1 MDDNNHILTMNPK
14 YNKLFCVVICM
25 IKDLFI
31 NSTIIISAIFM
42 LGNIYR
48 ENTLSKSS
56 PLITRVCSGM
66 LGGLIGVVLMFFS
79 IKITNTMIT
88 DFRHL
93 PILILSLQAGFIPS
107 VVSAVI
113 IALFR
118 VIYFGLSKAS
128 VLAAISM
135 IIIGVGVNI
144 FNRLRISKLLK
155 WTFMNIF
162 SIVTITYVFYILL
175 EGKEEL
181 FNVLINYWVIGIV
194 TTILVYY
201 LNEYVEQSNK
211 AYRKY
216 KEEATIDF
224 LTGLNNVRKFDIIY
238 NELIKSVINNDQKLS
253 FLMIDIDHF
262 KRINDTYGH
271 DIGDIVLSQLSSV
284 LKNNVRQIDFVSR
297 MGGEEFSILLP
308 NCCYIEA
315 LDIAEKVRKSVEE
328 NGFIISNNKALTI
341 TVSIGVATLND
352 AVNEKEKLIKD
363 ADTGL
368 YIAKRSGRNKVSSVY
383 TENYSFVAA
392 TKE

>member
-1 MDDNNHILTMNPK
+1 
-14 YNKLFCVVICM
+14 M

-31 NSTIIISAIFM
+31 NSTIIISAIFI

-48 ENTLSKSS
+48 ENTLSKFS
-56 PLITRVCSGM
+56 PLKMRVCSGI
-66 LGGLIGVVLMFFS
+66 LGGLIGIVLMFFS

-107 VVSAVI
+107 IVSAII

-118 VIYFGLSKAS
+118 VIYFGLSTAS
-128 VLAAISM
+128 ILGAISM
-135 IIIGVGVNI
+135 IIICIGVNI
-144 FNRLRISKLLK
+144 FKRLRISKLLK
-155 WTFMNIF
+155 WTSMNIF

-175 EGKEEL
+175 KGKEEL
-181 FNVLINYWVIGIV
+181 FKVLINYWTMGIV

-216 KEEATIDF
+216 KEESSIDF

-238 NELIKSVINNDQKLS
+238 NELIKSVINNNEKLS
-253 FLMIDIDHF
+253 VLMIDIDHF

-284 LKNNVRQIDFVSR
+284 LKNNVRHIDFVSR
-297 MGGEEFSILLP
+297 MGGEEFSVLLP
-308 NCCYIEA
+308 DCCYIEA

-328 NGFIISNNKALTI
+328 NKFIISNNEALRI
-341 TVSIGVATLND
+341 TVSIGVATLHD
-352 AVNEKEKLIKD
+352 TVSEKEKLIKD

-368 YIAKRSGRNKVSSVY
+368 YIAKRSGRNKVCSIY
-383 TENYSFVAA
+383 TENHSLVAA
-392 TKE
+392 TNE